1 MSEPHREQGRF
12 SRRYWWNVARIAVLC
27 VMGGA
32 VVALIWLFKLSADF
46 TAAALSPARLPVEQT
61 PADFG
66 MTDYEDV
73 SLTTADGLT
82 LRGWYIPSRNG
93 AAIIVAHGHANNR
106 TQLLDEAR
114 ILSAAGYGVL
124 LLDWRAHGESDGD
137 HTTFGADEQLDV
149 DAALDFLTSR
159 PDVNPQRIGGL
170 GFSMGAVTLAMGAAR
185 DERLQ
190 AVILEAGAATF
201 RDTLRWWARPLPLVG
216 ELAPVQARR
225 LKGVDVDESRPVDVI
240 CAISPRPVLL
250 IYGTEERYVMPDS
263 GARMFAA
270 ACEPKELWLI
280 EGAAHGGF
288 AEAAGPDEYARR
300 IIAFFDMSLDR

>member
-1 MSEPHREQGRF
+1 MPLF
-12 SRRYWWNVARIAVLC
+12 RRYIWNLARIAALGLVATL
-27 VMGGA
+27 
-32 VVALIWLFKLSADF
+32 VVALIYLVNLSAAF
-46 TAAALSPARLPVEQT
+46 TAAALSPSRLPLTRT
-61 PADFG
+61 PADVG
-66 MTDYEDV
+66 IADYEDV

-82 LRGWYIPSRNG
+82 LRGWYVPSRNG
-93 AAIIVAHGHANNR
+93 AAILVMHGHANNR

-114 ILSAAGYGVL
+114 ILSEAGYGVL

-137 HTTFGADEQLDV
+137 HTTFGSDEQLDV
-149 DAALDFLTSR
+149 EAALDYLASR
-159 PDVNPQRIGGL
+159 PDVNPERIGGL
-170 GFSMGAVTLAMGAAR
+170 GFSMGAVTLAMAAAR

-190 AVILEAGAATF
+190 VVILEAGAATF

-216 ELAPVQARR
+216 ELAPMQARR
-225 LKGVDVDESRPVDVI
+225 LKGVDVDESRPVDVM

-288 AEAAGPDEYARR
+288 AGAAGPDEYARR
-300 IIAFFDMSLDR
+300 IIAFFDMWLGRQ